1 MELALELK
9 SALAGAQG
17 IRINEICF
25 VATDSRMKDAGMAA
39 QLAAVTLGNDSD
51 HFKRWL
57 NDPQKLL
64 EMIAAAQGSKG
75 VGIPGTAI
83 GAGEEAGLASGTG
96 VGSVSDGNGTDAAAE
111 SRPGANAGVG
121 LSGGTGNEGAGL
133 GRGPG
138 AGAAEPSEAEI
149 YRILTALT
157 SLSNAGVIA
166 G

>member
-1 MELALELK
+1 MELALQLK

-96 VGSVSDGNGTDAAAE
+96 VGSIANGDGTGAAAAE
-111 SRPGANAGVG
+111 SGPGANAGAG
-121 LSGGTGNEGAGL
+121 LSRRAGK
-133 GRGPG
+133 GG
-138 AGAAEPSEAEI
+138 AGAGRWRRVRARS
-149 YRILTALT
+149 
-157 SLSNAGVIA
+157 GV
-166 G
+166 